1 VADRGSEQRRTWTR
15 LVKVVGSDTDDE
27 ETLRRKGLL
36 LLVTLGK
43 AGICPF
49 WYGAYFFVGQRDAA
63 FGPLG
68 YQILTV
74 GSVAMFMKTRNLA
87 PFRFRQELL
96 VLLAPIYM
104 HIVLGGF
111 AASNGVILWS
121 FVAPLIAILFQGAK
135 QSLPWFVAL
144 VAAVVVL
151 GLFDPILASRA
162 AQLPA
167 AASVFFFVMNSVA
180 VTSLVYAAIRY
191 FAYSLET
198 EKAEQLELNEMLGV
212 SSAELANAL
221 AQLQERN
228 QALVE
233 ASEHKS
239 RFLAHMSHE
248 LRTPLNAIIGYSEML
263 QEDRENL
270 GATSLVEDLRKI
282 STSGK
287 HLLRLIND
295 VLDLAKI
302 ESGRMEFAQER
313 CTVQSLIDEVATVA
327 EPLAAKHRNRLI
339 VESAEASGELHTD
352 VTKLRQILLNL
363 LSNAAKFTH
372 SGSVSLRTRSVRD
385 GQAIEFAVQD
395 TGIGLT
401 EEQLSRLFQEFSQ
414 AEASTSRRYGGTGLG
429 LALSRKLAQ
438 ALGGDITVESTP
450 GAGSTFTA
458 VIPRQISFGSP
469 RRPAPVDSAR
479 PTDTSGAGTILV
491 IDDDAD
497 SRDLLSRILERDGYR
512 VVTASGGASG
522 LELAREVRPD
532 AITLDVIMPDI
543 EGWTVLSRLKA
554 DPVLQGIPVLL
565 VTIVDDGGAGFAL
578 GASNFIRKPVDPQRL
593 LAAVS
598 GDVRHNPRRVLVVD
612 DDVAARAVIRRDLKA
627 EEVEIDEA
635 ENGAIALEY
644 LATHKPEF
652 ILLDL
657 AMPVMNGVQFLKRC
671 WGSRNGQDV
680 PIIVVTGQNLSL
692 EDRAYFA
699 QAAAQAVTNGG
710 PDYSTLIEKVRAAGA
725 VRPESRTVGLA
736 ARAGP

>member
-1 VADRGSEQRRTWTR
+1 MSNAIAVADRGSEQRRLWTH
-15 LVKVVGSDTDDE
+15 LLTAVASDADDE
-27 ETLRRKGLL
+27 ETLRKKGLL

-43 AGICPF
+43 ASICPF
-49 WYGAYFFVGQRDAA
+49 WYGAYFFVGQPNAA
-63 FGPLG
+63 LGPLF

-74 GSVAMFMKTRNLA
+74 GSVAIFMKTRNLA

-121 FVAPLIAILFQGAK
+121 FVAPLIAVLFHGAK

-144 VAAVVVL
+144 VTAAVAL
-151 GLFDPILASRA
+151 ALFDPTLARRA
-162 AQLPA
+162 AHLPA

-198 EKAEQLELNEMLGV
+198 EKAEQLELNAMLEV
-212 SSAELANAL
+212 SSTELANVLAL
-221 AQLQERN
+221 LKEQN

-263 QEDRENL
+263 QEDAEDV

-282 STSGK
+282 HISGK
-287 HLLRLIND
+287 HLLGLINN

-302 ESGRMEFAQER
+302 EAGRMELARER
-313 CTVQSLIDEVATVA
+313 STVRSLIDEVAAVA
-327 EPLAAKHRNRLI
+327 EPLAAKHGNRLI
-339 VESAEASGELHTD
+339 VGSGEASGELYTD

-372 SGSVSLRTRSVRD
+372 SGTITLSARSVRD

-429 LALSRKLAQ
+429 LVLSRKLAQ

-450 GAGSTFTA
+450 GTGSTFTA
-458 VIPRQISFGSP
+458 IIPRK
-469 RRPAPVDSAR
+469 
-479 PTDTSGAGTILV
+479 PTDAASAGTTLV
-491 IDDDAD
+491 IDDDAN

-512 VVTASGGASG
+512 V
-522 LELAREVRPD
+522 
-532 AITLDVIMPDI
+532 
-543 EGWTVLSRLKA
+543 
-554 DPVLQGIPVLL
+554 
-565 VTIVDDGGAGFAL
+565 
-578 GASNFIRKPVDPQRL
+578 
-593 LAAVS
+593 
-598 GDVRHNPRRVLVVD
+598 
-612 DDVAARAVIRRDLKA
+612 A
-627 EEVEIDEA
+627 EC
-635 ENGAIALEY
+635 
-644 LATHKPEF
+644 P
-652 ILLDL
+652 
-657 AMPVMNGVQFLKRC
+657 
-671 WGSRNGQDV
+671 
-680 PIIVVTGQNLSL
+680 
-692 EDRAYFA
+692 
-699 QAAAQAVTNGG
+699 
-710 PDYSTLIEKVRAAGA
+710 
-725 VRPESRTVGLA
+725 
-736 ARAGP
+736 